1 MKNSTPCPAAPAS
14 GTTVQHRLAAQCAAM
29 LEEIR
34 STIPQ
39 AAQADFETPVFSAL
53 ALLQLDARKHCL
65 HQHDL
70 LRLLYLQGVFHG
82 AVFGLECAAS
92 KMNITDVT
100 QSILQDMFVMIM
112 MVEFTPRRNASPCR
126 SPMLRPVRRTKDRG
140 GSCRKQQPPRAMT
153 SKTLRSLLYLTTSTK
168 KSQCARAARK
178 PLFRV
183 FDSKVFSYHKND
195 TNVFKRVSG
204 EFKHGMA
211 RYRRLRYGY

>member
-70 LRLLYLQGVFHG
+70 LRLLYLK
-82 AVFGLECAAS
+82 AS
-92 KMNITDVT
+92 SMVQCSALNVPLQKCSRKGGPKPCR
-100 QSILQDMFVMIM
+100 QSRRP
-112 MVEFTPRRNASPCR
+112 TPRRNASPCR

>member
-1 MKNSTPCPAAPAS
+1 
-14 GTTVQHRLAAQCAAM
+14 M

-92 KMNITDVT
+92 KMQQERRPEAMQTK
-100 QSILQDMFVMIM
+100 Q
-112 MVEFTPRRNASPCR
+112 TPHTTPERQ
-126 SPMLRPVRRTKDRG
+126 PVPLSDAAARGTKDRG